1 MARPCSARRPPSTP
15 NWTATSPRRH
25 PHGSGHGSRRGRFQ
39 CAQRSIIL
47 RNMKKNTL
55 VNHPPAVPLAADN
68 RPLVAPIYQSVKFS
82 FDDTGETLR
91 YLRGEREGFF
101 YSRTSNPTLTQL
113 QLLLAQLQGR
123 DGCLLTGSG
132 VATIAASLLSL
143 CKQGD
148 HILAFVESYGP
159 TRYIVQHLLAK
170 FGVTH
175 SLISIEDLPGIERV
189 LRDVPTRLVIF
200 ESHTNPV
207 TKIADIE
214 HLTAHAR
221 RAGALTVLDNTFA
234 GFHNHGA
241 YDIDIFLHSLTKY
254 ASGHGDVMGGA
265 IIARAELLAGMRKD
279 IVSMGATLDPHAAF
293 LIQRGMRT
301 YFLRYERQCA
311 GAILVAEFLK
321 QHPRVKRVHYPGLK
335 SHPQHELARKQMKDF
350 GTIVTIELEGG
361 FAEAAR
367 FAESLQLFS
376 IAASVGSTE
385 SLVMPPQLLQG
396 GDFTPAQRASSLVG
410 KGTVRLSIGLEDE
423 GDLQAD
429 LAQALG
435 QAFV

>member
-1 MARPCSARRPPSTP
+1 
-15 NWTATSPRRH
+15 
-25 PHGSGHGSRRGRFQ
+25 
-39 CAQRSIIL
+39 
-47 RNMKKNTL
+47 MKKNTL
-55 VNHPPAVPLAADN
+55 VNHPPAVPVPADN

-82 FDDTGETLR
+82 FDDTDETLR

-101 YSRTSNPTLTQL
+101 YSRSSNPTLKQL

-123 DGCLLTGSG
+123 EDCLLAGSG

-170 FGVTH
+170 FGVAHT
-175 SLISIEDLPGIERV
+175 LLSIEDLAGIERV
-189 LRDVPTRLVIF
+189 LQHTPTRLVVF
-200 ESHTNPV
+200 ESPTNPV

-241 YDIDIFLHSLTKY
+241 FDIDIFLHSLTKY

-265 IIARAELLAGMRKD
+265 IIASGELIAAMRKD
-279 IVSMGATLDPHAAF
+279 VSSIGPTLDPHAAF

-311 GAILVAEFLK
+311 SALVSSVFLRS
-321 QHPRVKRVHYPGLK
+321 HPRVKHVFYPGLD
-335 SHPQHELARKQMKDF
+335 SHPQHQLARRQMSDF
-350 GTIVTIELEGG
+350 GTVVTLQLDGG
-361 FAEAAR
+361 FEQGAR
-367 FAESLQLFS
+367 FAEALQLFS
-376 IAASVGSTE
+376 ISASVGSAE
-385 SLVMPPQLLQG
+385 SLVMPPQLLAG
-396 GDFTPAQRASSLVG
+396 NEYSPEQRAQSLITR
-410 KGTVRLSIGLEDE
+410 GTVRLSIGLEDAS
-423 GDLQAD
+423 DLIED
-429 LAQALG
+429 LSQALDA
-435 QAFV
+435 AFI

>member
-1 MARPCSARRPPSTP
+1 M
-15 NWTATSPRRH
+15 
-25 PHGSGHGSRRGRFQ
+25 RGFLDYRAF
-39 CAQRSIIL
+39 
-47 RNMKKNTL
+47 MKNDTR
-55 VNHPPAVPLAADN
+55 VNHPPAVELPSDN

-82 FDDTGETLR
+82 FDDTDETLR
-91 YLRGEREGFF
+91 YLRGDREGFF
-101 YSRTSNPTLTQL
+101 YSRTSNPTLRQL

-123 DGCLLTGSG
+123 DDCLLTGSG

-170 FGVTH
+170 FGVAHT
-175 SLISIEDLPGIERV
+175 LLSIEDLAGIERI
-189 LRDVPTRLVIF
+189 LRDVPTRLVVF
-200 ESHTNPV
+200 ESPTNPV

-241 YDIDIFLHSLTKY
+241 YDIDIYLHSLTKY

-265 IIARAELLAGMRKD
+265 IISNGALISQMRKD
-279 IVSMGATLDPHAAF
+279 IVSMGPTLDPHAAF

-311 GAILVAEFLK
+311 NALTLSLYLES
-321 QHPRVKRVHYPGLK
+321 HPRVKRVHYPGLE
-335 SHPQHELARKQMKDF
+335 SHPQHRLARRQMNEF
-350 GTIVTIELEGG
+350 GTIVTIELDGG
-361 FAEAAR
+361 FEQGAR
-367 FAESLQLFS
+367 FAEALQYFS
-376 IAASVGSTE
+376 ISASVGSAE
-385 SLVMPPQLLQG
+385 SLVMPPQLLAG
-396 GDFTPAQRASSLVG
+396 GEFSPEQRAASLITR
-410 KGTVRLSIGLEDE
+410 GTVRLSIGLEDAT
-423 GDLQAD
+423 DLVED
-429 LAQALG
+429 LRQALDK
-435 QAFV
+435 AYLT

>member
-1 MARPCSARRPPSTP
+1 
-15 NWTATSPRRH
+15 
-25 PHGSGHGSRRGRFQ
+25 
-39 CAQRSIIL
+39 
-47 RNMKKNTL
+47 MKNNTL
-55 VNHPPAVPLAADN
+55 VNHPPAVPVAPDN

-91 YLRGEREGFF
+91 YLRGERAGFF
-101 YSRTSNPTLTQL
+101 YSRTSNPTLQQL

-123 DGCLLTGSG
+123 DDCLLTGSG

-170 FGVTH
+170 FGVAHT
-175 SLISIEDLPGIERV
+175 LLSIEDLGGIERV
-189 LRDVPTRLVIF
+189 LRDTPTRLVVF
-200 ESHTNPV
+200 ESPTNPV

-265 IIARAELLAGMRKD
+265 IISSSELIGQMRKD
-279 IVSMGATLDPHAAF
+279 IVSMGPTLDPHAAF

-301 YFLRYERQCA
+301 YFLRYERQCSNA
-311 GAILVAEFLK
+311 LAVSSFLK
-321 QHPRVKRVHYPGLK
+321 DHRRVRRVFYPGLDG
-335 SHPQHELARKQMKDF
+335 HPQHLLARRQMSDF
-350 GTIVTIELEGG
+350 GTVVTIELDGG
-361 FAEAAR
+361 FEEGAR
-367 FAESLQLFS
+367 FAEALQLFS
-376 IAASVGSTE
+376 MSASMGSAE
-385 SLVMPPQLLQG
+385 SLVMPPQLLAG
-396 GDFTPAQRASSLVG
+396 HDYTPEQRAASLITR
-410 KGTVRLSIGLEDE
+410 GTVRLSIGLEDA
-423 GDLQAD
+423 AD
-429 LAQALG
+429 LVQDLG
-435 QAFV
+435 QALDRAFV